1 MEPCI
6 GRRPTTITDHGA
18 MDRRRLADPS
28 RLPARRMGTR
38 AGTGHTT
45 AKAVAA
51 IKAKTA
57 ERQVDESP
65 VDLKPER

>member
-1 MEPCI
+1 MKE
-6 GRRPTTITDHGA
+6 T
-18 MDRRRLADPS
+18 PS
-28 RLPARRMGTR
+28 KPARDEVWLMRTYS
-38 AGTGHTT
+38 GHTT